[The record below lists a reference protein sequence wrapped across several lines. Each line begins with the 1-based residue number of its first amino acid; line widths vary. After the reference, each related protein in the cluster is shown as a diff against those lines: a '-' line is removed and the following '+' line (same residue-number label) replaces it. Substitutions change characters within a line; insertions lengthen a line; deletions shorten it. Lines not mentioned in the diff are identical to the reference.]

1 MRPGDACECD
11 PHRGSW
17 KGGPGRGKNC
27 SLALEG
33 TARLSQRVELALE
46 PGLPSDLGS
55 GKLETS
61 PAEALQRFLRLPLPV
76 PIGPVGVR
84 GRGRRGISEWDSY
97 LESRYWVTT
106 GPKELGG
113 GTGRG
118 GSPAVEEQVT
128 AGLPWTAAGASR
140 GRPAAG

>member
-1 MRPGDACECD
+1 M
-11 PHRGSW
+11 
-17 KGGPGRGKNC
+17 
-27 SLALEG
+27 
-33 TARLSQRVELALE
+33 ELALE

-61 PAEALQRFLRLPLPV
+61 PAEALQRFLRLPVPV

-84 GRGRRGISEWDSY
+84 GGGRRGISEWDSY

-113 GTGRG
+113 RDGAGRV
-118 GSPAVEEQVT
+118 SC
-128 AGLPWTAAGASR
+128 R
-140 GRPAAG
+140 GRAGDCRVALDGGGRQQGAASCRLDVPGAPPGALLGREESATAPSS